1 MVECIKKEFLK
12 ETVENA
18 WKNYKFEDVIIQ
30 SVNSVFTKAYTRM
43 ITKIN
48 RLGETPTFDY
58 SRIGCAGITGSV
70 EIANR
75 SIYNKE
81 NELKGPEDLAK
92 SISIA
97 VASLKE
103 AGYDVRIITDRVTY
117 DLKDGGKLPEFFFS
131 LYVAPFN
138 VEEYAGEITT
148 FTRAERCPVV
158 TETTQE
164 EILNA
169 LLSDKYQMEK
179 EKEDD

>member
-30 SVNSVFTKAYTRM
+30 SANSIFTKAYTTM
-43 ITKIN
+43 ITKVN
-48 RLGETPTFDY
+48 RLDY

-70 EIANR
+70 EIANK

-97 VASLKE
+97 IEKLKE
-103 AGYDVRIITDRVTY
+103 AGYEVRIITDRISF

-138 VEEYAGEITT
+138 VEEYADEAAT
-148 FTRAERCPVV
+148 FSRAEKCPVV

-179 EKEDD
+179 EEEND

>member
-18 WKNYKFEDVIIQ
+18 WKNYRFEDVIIQ
-30 SVNSVFTKAYTRM
+30 SVNSILTKAYTNM
-43 ITKIN
+43 ITKLN
-48 RLGETPTFDY
+48 HLGETPIFDY
-58 SRIGCAGITGSV
+58 SRIGCAGISGSV

-75 SIYNKE
+75 AIYNKD
-81 NELKGPEDLAK
+81 NALKGSEDLAK

-97 VASLKE
+97 IEKLKE
-103 AGYDVRIITDRVTY
+103 AGYEVRIITDRISF
-117 DLKDGGKLPEFFFS
+117 DLKDGGKLSEFFFS

-138 VEEYAGEITT
+138 VEDYADEAST
-148 FTRAERCPVV
+148 FSRAEKCPVI

-164 EILNA
+164 DILNA

-179 EKEDD
+179 EKEDE

>member
-18 WKNYKFEDVIIQ
+18 WKNYRFEDVIIQ
-30 SVNSVFTKAYTRM
+30 SVNSVFTKAYTTM

-48 RLGETPTFDY
+48 RLGENPIFDY

-70 EIANR
+70 EIANKA
-75 SIYNKE
+75 IYNKE

-92 SISIA
+92 SVSIA
-97 VASLKE
+97 IARLKE
-103 AGYDVRIITDRVTY
+103 AGYEVRIITDRITY
-117 DLKDGGKLPEFFFS
+117 ELRDGSKLPEFFFS

-138 VEEYAGEITT
+138 VEDYADEAAT
-148 FTRAERCPVV
+148 FSRAEKCQVV

-164 EILNA
+164 EILSA
-169 LLSDKYQMEK
+169 LLFDKYQMEK
-179 EKEDD
+179 EEEGE

>member
-30 SVNSVFTKAYTRM
+30 SVNSVFTKAYIRM

-70 EIANR
+70 EIANKA
-75 SIYNKE
+75 IYNKE

-92 SISIA
+92 SVSIA
-97 VASLKE
+97 IASLKE
-103 AGYDVRIITDRVTY
+103 AGYEVRIITDRVTY
-117 DLKDGGKLPEFFFS
+117 DLKDGSKLPEFFFS

-169 LLSDKYQMEK
+169 LLSDKYQIEK